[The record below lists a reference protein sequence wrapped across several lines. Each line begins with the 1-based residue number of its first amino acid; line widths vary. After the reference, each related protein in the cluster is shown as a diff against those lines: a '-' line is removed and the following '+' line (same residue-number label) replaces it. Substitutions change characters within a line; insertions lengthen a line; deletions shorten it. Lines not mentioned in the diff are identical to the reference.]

1 MTVRVCVILLML
13 AQAIACPFLHC
24 GECQGSCA
32 FRCVETDHQDDGC
45 SETESSVESHSHQTA
60 SSHLTASSKPLGNLP
75 NVPECPDHDG
85 AIDCLCDGAIRAEQV
100 KCPDATAFGLFLV
113 LPDGFY
119 SEALLSQAIESRRLA
134 CIGSVHFPP
143 LTTGRRI
150 CALTQTW
157 LL

>member
-1 MTVRVCVILLML
+1 MTVRVCVTLLML

-24 GECQGSCA
+24 GECQGACA
-32 FRCVETDHQDDGC
+32 IRCVDADYQDGGC
-45 SETESSVESHSHQTA
+45 CDTESSLESHSH
-60 SSHLTASSKPLGNLP
+60 LTVGSEPLRSLP
-75 NVPECPDHDG
+75 SVPECPDHEG
-85 AIDCLCDGAIRAEQV
+85 AVDCLCDGAIRAEQV

-119 SEALLSQAIESRRLA
+119 LEASLPQAIESRRLA

-143 LTTGRRI
+143 LITGRHI
-150 CALTQTW
+150 CVLTRTW

>member
-24 GECQGSCA
+24 GECQGACA
-32 FRCVETDHQDDGC
+32 FRCMETDHQDDGC
-45 SETESSVESHSHQTA
+45 SETESSVESHSH
-60 SSHLTASSKPLGNLP
+60 LTASSEPLGNLP
-75 NVPECPDHDG
+75 SVPERPNNEG
-85 AIDCLCDGAIRAEQV
+85 TVDCLCDGAIRAEQV

-119 SEALLSQAIESRRLA
+119 SEALLPQAIESRRLA

>member
-1 MTVRVCVILLML
+1 VSVRVFLTLLML

-24 GECQGSCA
+24 GECQGACA
-32 FRCVETDHQDDGC
+32 FRCVDADHQDDGC
-45 SETESSVESHSHQTA
+45 CETESSVESHSH
-60 SSHLTASSKPLGNLP
+60 LTVGSEPLNNTP
-75 NVPECPDHDG
+75 SVPECPDHEE
-85 AIDCLCDGAIRAEQV
+85 AVDCLCGGAIRAEQV

-119 SEALLSQAIESRRLA
+119 SEAFLSQAIESRRLA